1 MKYDITADARLV
13 KIPER
18 FVFSVGDRVER
29 RRLDGTID
37 NFIVVPFSGDC
48 SSCDFP
54 YEDKDYYDWRIC
66 LPNPG
71 HSEKMCDR
79 HVRGEPRIM
88 FKSIDKVLEE
98 I

>member
-1 MKYDITADARLV
+1 MEYDITADARLV
-13 KIPER
+13 HIPDR
-18 FVFSVGDRVER
+18 FCFRVGDRVKR

-37 NFIVVPFSGDC
+37 TFIVVPSSGEC
-48 SSCDFP
+48 SDCDFSYQGTDP
-54 YEDKDYYDWRIC
+54 YAWDVC

-71 HSEKMCDR
+71 YSEKMCYR
-79 HVRGEPRIM
+79 HARGEPRIM

>member
-13 KIPER
+13 RLPDR
-18 FVFSVGDRVER
+18 FCFRVGDRVKR

-37 NFIVVPFSGDC
+37 NFIVVPSSGEC
-48 SSCDFP
+48 SDCDFP
-54 YEDKDYYDWRIC
+54 YEDKDHYTWRIC

-71 HSEKMCDR
+71 HGEKMCDS
-79 HVRGEPRIM
+79 HARGEPRIM